1 MASPIVRRGE
11 VYRVRHPQHGD
22 PKQSRCF
29 VVVSR
34 QELLDSNA
42 NRVLCAPVN
51 TLGVGLATEVGVGVE
66 EGLKHP
72 SVINCD
78 QLTRLEKSV
87 LTDYIGMLSSKKLTE
102 LRMALR
108 VALSVD

>member
-1 MASPIVRRGE
+1 MSPALRRGQ

-22 PKQSRCF
+22 PKKSRCF

-51 TLGVGLATEVGVGVE
+51 TLGVGLVTEVNVGVE

-72 SVINCD
+72 SVVNCD

-87 LTDYIGMLSSKKLTE
+87 LTDYIGMLSSKKLNE
-102 LRMALR
+102 LRTALR